1 MKIFI
6 SMSMNGRSDAEIEA
20 DMNKYFDI
28 IKKDLIENGE
38 LKEDET
44 VTLIDTIHHD
54 NMPANPDRLWYLG
67 SSIQKMADADI
78 VYFAGDWFKAKG
90 CWVEYV
96 AALKYNKSMV
106 YDYPSYVHRNRIE
119 AVTRDLDALE
129 RMPSTEESND

>member
-6 SMSMNGRSDAEIEA
+6 SMSMNGRSDDEIKA
-20 DMNKYFDI
+20 DMDKYFAD

-44 VTLIDTIHHD
+44 ATLIDTIHHD

-90 CWVEYV
+90 CWTEYV
-96 AALKYNKSMV
+96 TALKYNKSMV

-119 AVTRDLDALE
+119 SVTRDLDALE
-129 RMPSTEESND
+129 RMPTSEDSND

>member
-6 SMSMNGRSDAEIEA
+6 SMSMNGRSDAEIKV
-20 DMNKYFDI
+20 DMDKYFDI

-38 LKEDET
+38 LKEDEI
-44 VTLIDTIHHD
+44 VTLIDSIHHD
-54 NMPANPDRLWYLG
+54 NMPANPDRMWYLG

-106 YDYPSYVHRNRIE
+106 YDYPTYVHRNRIE

-129 RMPSTEESND
+129 RMSPSEDSND